1 MKEIYLE
8 KRKIYSYPDDAEIFA
23 PSKQYPEYPFQEISE
38 NPNEVYDMVR
48 RSMIGMELDQKNI
61 GLPTWNPL
69 GDYIKPGD
77 SVVIKPNMVKHCESL
92 SQYECT
98 LTHPSVVRVVID
110 YCIIAK
116 AGKIIVGDAPI
127 QGADMNLIKE
137 GYFYNKLIAYYK
149 EKGVAIEFADFRDL
163 IVKKVNGIIVT
174 QKEKNPA
181 SKEYITVSL
190 GKESKHYEDYFH
202 GKYETCGYVNEEINL
217 LHHEDRHDYVIA
229 REILE
234 ADCIINLPKPKTH
247 RFAGITGAQ
256 KNFVGSC
263 SDKESLPHFK
273 AGSSCVGGDETNNNS
288 ILSKLIAYFYRK
300 YLWECKK
307 NRRLKAYI
315 YIFIY
320 RCLCVIKGNK
330 FYVHGAWYGNDTI
343 WRTIIDLNKI
353 MLYTDKKGKL
363 IWNVPQ
369 RKILTIGDMIIAGEK
384 EGPLNP
390 TAKPL
395 GIILISR
402 NAAVFDYTFC
412 KITGFDEKLIPT
424 VFHSIR
430 NTKISVENWEE
441 IRLSSNVEEFNQV
454 KLKNMDF
461 KEKFAFEPHPFW
473 KEIL

>member
-8 KRKIYSYPDDAEIFA
+8 KREVYSYPKAVEMFA
-23 PSKQYPEYPFQEISE
+23 PSKRYPEYLFQDISE
-38 NPNEVYDMVR
+38 SSNEIYDMVR
-48 RSMIGMELDQKNI
+48 QSMIGMKLDQENI
-61 GLPTWNPL
+61 GLPSWNPL
-69 GDYIKPGD
+69 GEYIKPGD
-77 SVVIKPNMVKHCESL
+77 TVVLKPNMVKHCESL
-92 SQYECT
+92 LKYECT
-98 LTHPSVVRVVID
+98 LTHPSVVRAVID

-127 QGADMNLIKE
+127 QGADMDLIKE
-137 GYFYNKLIAYYK
+137 EYFYNELIAYYK
-149 EKGVAIEFADFRDL
+149 EKGIMIDFVDFRDL
-163 IVKKVNGIIVT
+163 IVKKINEIIVT
-174 QKEKNPA
+174 QKEKNLV
-181 SKEYITVSL
+181 SGEYITVSL
-190 GKESKHYEDYFH
+190 GKESKHYKDSFR
-202 GKYETCGYVNEEINL
+202 GKYETCGYVNEEINTF
-217 LHHEDRHDYVIA
+217 HCEERHDYIIA

-288 ILSKLIAYFYRK
+288 ILSKLIACYYRK
-300 YLWECKK
+300 YLWDCKRDEK
-307 NRRLKAYI
+307 LKAYI
-315 YIFIY
+315 HVFLY
-320 RCLCVIKGNK
+320 RLFHKIKANK

-353 MLYTDKKGKL
+353 MLFANKEGKL
-363 IWNVPQ
+363 IFGTPQ

-390 TAKPL
+390 SPKPL
-395 GIILISR
+395 GMVMIAGNSAI
-402 NAAVFDYTFC
+402 FDYVFC

-424 VFHSIR
+424 VCHSVR

-441 IRLSSNVEEFNQV
+441 IELNSNVEEFNRIE
-454 KLKNMDF
+454 LKDVDF
-461 KEKFAFEPHPFW
+461 KGKFDFEPHPFW